1 MRTAI
6 ALATLVLGLTTACGG
21 DDGDV
26 TGATDGRI
34 VVTEVTGSAA
44 DDPDATL
51 PPVEDEEC
59 FAAYPMGGGMTPDL
73 AAADLVPA
81 DFPEPPVD
89 ATLCAITG
97 NAEVGVNLGYLSAA
111 TPEEVV
117 AGYLEA
123 FAPYGAVSGDGLS
136 TRRTPPGHSVTAEA
150 GDVTLLV
157 VPGHGTYQIH
167 LDAR

>member
-1 MRTAI
+1 MRTTI
-6 ALATLVLGLTTACGG
+6 ALATLVLFLTTACGS
-21 DDGDV
+21 DDTDV
-26 TGATDGRI
+26 VEATDGTI
-34 VVTEVTGSAA
+34 VVTEV
-44 DDPDATL
+44 PEETL

-73 AAADLVPA
+73 ATADLVPA

-97 NAEVGVNLGYLSAA
+97 TAEVGVNLGYLSDA

-123 FAPYGAVSGDGLS
+123 FAPYGAVSEDALP
-136 TRRTPPGHSVTAEA
+136 TRRTTLGHSVTAEV
-150 GDVTLLV
+150 GGVRVLV
-157 VPGHGTYQIH
+157 VPGHGMYQIH
-167 LDAR
+167 LNAL